1 MSSSDKD
8 EQDGE
13 AVSSMLGFQSYW
25 DSAYADELAN
35 FREHGHAGE
44 VWYGLARR
52 QLASFPFFIYPFKY
66 YVIFIPSIVTL
77 SINQSINYP
86 SI

>member
-44 VWYGLARR
+44 VWYGLERR
-52 QLASFPFFIYPFKY
+52 QLASFPFFHLSKY
-66 YVIFIPSIVTL
+66 YVILIPSIVTL